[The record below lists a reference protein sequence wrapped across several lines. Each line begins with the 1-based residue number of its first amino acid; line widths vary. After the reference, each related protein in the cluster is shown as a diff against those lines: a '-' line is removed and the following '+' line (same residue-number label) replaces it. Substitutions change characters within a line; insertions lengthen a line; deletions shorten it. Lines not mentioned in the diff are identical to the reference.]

1 MPSLKKNLLFV
12 VCIAQL
18 HLAAQQNI
26 DNASKITQQYQD
38 YFKTDRKSVHL
49 HLNKTLYITG
59 ETIWFNSYIYN
70 QSKNNRSKENEFVFV
85 DLVDGKGNVITKK
98 TILNKNG
105 QGNGDLFI
113 TNTLPTGLYFLQAY
127 TGSMQGLEEDDSSKY
142 PILITNLSNGDFTN
156 YEYRKKGAGYEV
168 TIASEGGS
176 LISGVFGTCTA
187 RIVDSRGKALQPD
200 SVLLMDQNQKRIS
213 KIQMNSDGVGSFSL
227 VPEFGKPY
235 HLQVFREGETFS
247 KQLPVVKKTGVAFGI
262 ARNPNQQEILVK
274 ITDTRIDKKQ
284 NNLILYIH
292 KDGNII
298 GTPVGIPDRTGKTQF
313 KINNDVLF
321 NGFNTLSIIDTKG
334 IVHAERLVYHQTDFR
349 NKKFGITNSI
359 QQTDSVQLAL
369 IYNGVA
375 EAKEQHVSISIL
387 PGATK
392 AERFRKNA
400 FFAIHM
406 EAYFPGA
413 QWRSL
418 WNIEFKAVRDLNDI
432 DQLSILAKPKYR
444 WKTILNKNLVSPQ
457 MHSYTGAI
465 QGVVEVRDKNVTP
478 KSVILYSKE
487 NELLSNANVVDGK
500 FSFEE
505 LVLAKGSKLS
515 LSLIG
520 EDGKPHKANFS
531 YTIQPVITN
540 FRHRFRTND
549 IHLAEEQE
557 EDELTQ
563 LIGKIATTQQLEE
576 VVVTAKK
583 LKYQKFFPAYY
594 GIKID
599 STSGMATLKDF
610 LARQGFYP
618 TLIGIDYP
626 DFRRAGSIQIAK
638 SSRKCG
644 LIFPG
649 IIFDGKFSPYTDIY
663 EDTRM
668 EHIEEIYWDRPTTCS
683 ALLVVFTNDKFK
695 NRPRPDHLITSKE
708 IVATNGFDAPQ
719 PFKRPQYFDTNTTSF
734 KHFGVLAWK
743 TSINETHADGLL
755 HLTVPVESEVQIR
768 ITIEGYSK
776 SGEIISENHLV
787 SLN

>member
-1 MPSLKKNLLFV
+1 MLTLKKIFFLIV
-12 VCIAQL
+12 SVAQL
-18 HLAAQQNI
+18 HLTAQQNK
-26 DNASKITQQYQD
+26 DDASKIIQQYQD
-38 YFKTDRKSVHL
+38 YFKTDRKTVHL
-49 HLNKTLYITG
+49 HLNKTLYLTG
-59 ETIWFNSYIYN
+59 ETIWFKSYVYN
-70 QSKNNRSKENEFVFV
+70 QSKNKRSEESEYVLV
-85 DLVDGKGNVITKK
+85 DLVDGEGNVIAKK
-98 TILNKNG
+98 TILNTNG

-113 TNTLPTGLYFLQAY
+113 TNTLTTGLYFLQAY

-156 YEYRKKGAGYEV
+156 YEYRKKGEEPKV

-187 RIVDSRGKALQPD
+187 RIVDPRGKALQPD

-227 VPEFGKPY
+227 VPKFGKPY
-235 HLQVFREGETFS
+235 HLQVFHEGETFS

-284 NNLILYIH
+284 NNLSLYIH

-298 GTPVGIPDRTGKTQF
+298 GTPVGIPDRKGKTQF
-313 KINNDVLF
+313 KINNDLLF

-349 NKKFGITNSI
+349 NKKFEVTNSI

-369 IYNGVA
+369 SYNGVS
-375 EAKEQHVSISIL
+375 ETKEQQVSISIL

-400 FFAIHM
+400 FFALHM

-413 QWRSL
+413 QWRNL
-418 WNIEFKAVRDLNDI
+418 WNKEFKAVRDLNDM
-432 DQLSILAKPKYR
+432 DQLSILANPKYR
-444 WKTILNKNLVSPQ
+444 WKTILNKNLVSPE

-465 QGVVEVRDKNVTP
+465 QGVVEVNENVTP

-487 NELLSNANVVDGK
+487 NELLSNTNVIDGK

-540 FRHRFRTND
+540 FRHRFRTKD
-549 IHLAEEQE
+549 IHKL
-557 EDELTQ
+557 EDHGERRSE
-563 LIGKIATTQQLEE
+563 LIGITANTQQLDE
-576 VVVTAKK
+576 VTVTAKR
-583 LKYQKFFPAYY
+583 LKYERFFPGYR

-599 STSGMATLKDF
+599 STADMTTIRDF
-610 LARQGFYP
+610 VRRQGFYP
-618 TLIGIDYP
+618 ILISPRAKG
-626 DFRRAGSIQIAK
+626 RRAGTIQLAK
-638 SSRKCG
+638 RNSRCG
-644 LIFPG
+644 LVFPA
-649 IIFDGKFSPYTDIY
+649 ILLDGVYDQYLSPY
-663 EDTRM
+663 EELRM
-668 EHIEEIYWDRPTTCS
+668 EHIDELYWDRPNACGMII
-683 ALLVVFTNDKFK
+683 VVFTNEKYK
-695 NRPRPDHLITSKE
+695 NRPLPDYQMTSKE
-708 IVATNGFDAPQ
+708 IVVTNGFDTPK

-734 KHFGVLAWK
+734 KHFGILGWK
-743 TSINETHADGLL
+743 TSTTETHADGLL
-755 HLTVPVESEVQIR
+755 HLMVPVESEVQIR
-768 ITIEGYSK
+768 INIEGYSK
-776 SGEIISENHLV
+776 SGELISENHLV